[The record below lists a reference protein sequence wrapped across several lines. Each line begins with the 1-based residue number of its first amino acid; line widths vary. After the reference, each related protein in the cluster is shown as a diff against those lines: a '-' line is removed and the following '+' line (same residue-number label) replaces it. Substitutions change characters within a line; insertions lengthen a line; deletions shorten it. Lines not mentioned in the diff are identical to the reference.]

1 MSCFNEDTG
10 GTCMKRKQKPSEK
23 GLELQAEKGRKPLK
37 SSGMALAHFASSF
50 CTLPTLASPIRASV
64 GPVSSKNYR
73 SLPPKVRCMVA
84 TEASDQIVRR
94 SANYQSSTWEYDFV
108 QSLTSKYKGEPYTAR
123 TRKLKAEIRTRL
135 TNASIPLDQLELIDT
150 LQRLGLSYH
159 FVDEIE
165 SILKSLFDENHI
177 QNTKTANDLYAT
189 ALEFRLLR
197 QHGYKVPQEVF
208 NQFKDEQGNFRAWLH
223 DDLKG
228 MLYLYEASHLLVEGE
243 SILDDARDFTSENLE
258 KYVKKCNSSEYLS
271 KLVSH
276 ALELPLA
283 WRMLRLEANW
293 FINVYETKTDME
305 PILLE
310 LAKLDF
316 NMVQA
321 IHQEDLKHS
330 ARWDVNFMDQLSHY
344 MKLCFLSL
352 YNLVNEMAYDILKD
366 QGVDILPHLKKEWAG
381 LCKSYLLEAKWYYS
395 GYTPSF
401 QEYMDNAYVSISA
414 PVSLVQAYFYVS
426 SPTAEE
432 ASHFMEEYPDII
444 RWASIILR
452 LADDLGTSSWAGVCK
467 SYLLEAKWYY
477 SGYTP
482 SLQEYLDNAWV
493 SISAPV
499 SLVHAYFYVSSPTA
513 EEASHF
519 MEEYPDIIRW
529 SSMILR
535 VADDFGTSSVFSQ
548 FKDENGSFRAWLH
561 DDVKGMLYLYEA
573 SHLLVEGESILDDAR
588 DFTAKNL
595 EEYLFRISF
604 KIGEPCL
611 ELPLAWRML
620 RLEAHWF
627 INVYETKTDMEP
639 ILLELAKL
647 DFNMVQAIHQEDLKH
662 SARWWKSI
670 GLGEKLDFARDRPM
684 ENFLWTVGFIFEPQ
698 FSNCR
703 RMLAKVNSLLTTIDD
718 VYDVYGTLDELQL
731 FTDAIVRWD
740 LNFMD
745 QLPHYMNYCTFGYEM
760 AYDILKD
767 QGVDILPYLKKA
779 WAGVCKSY
787 LLEAKWYYS
796 GYTPTFQ
803 EYLDNA
809 WVSISGPTILV
820 HAYFYVSSQTEE
832 EASHFIEEYPDIIRW
847 SSMIFRLADDLATSS
862 DELKRGDVS
871 KSIQCYMHET
881 KVSEE
886 KARDHI
892 KNLIG
897 NTWKKINDY
906 RFANRTPNFHWRC
919 NEPCTNGAMHVP
931 CIAFNRRGTLLAAGC
946 TDGSCV
952 IWDFETRGVAKE
964 LRDKDCIAAI
974 TSICCQYVSSA
985 DKSLILW
992 DVASG
997 EKITRITLH
1006 HTPLLARL
1014 HPGSSTPSLC
1024 LTCPLSSAPMIV
1036 DFNTGNTTMLPVTV
1050 SEVDSGPAPPSRN
1063 KPSDGPPYTPTAACF
1078 NKFGDLV
1085 YVGNSKG
1092 EILIIDHK
1100 SIQVHAMVP
1109 TPAGAVIKNI
1119 VFSRD
1124 GQYLLT
1130 NSNDRTIRIY
1140 ENLLPLKDGLT
1151 ALGDLNKTVDEVAGV
1166 EKMKAVGSKCL
1177 ALFREFQDTI
1187 TKVHWKAPCFSGD
1200 GEWLIGGS
1208 ASKGEHKIY
1217 IWDRVGH
1224 LVKILEGPKE
1234 ALIDLAWHPVHPIIV
1249 SVSLTGMVYVWAKDH
1264 TENWSAFAP
1273 DFKELEENE
1282 EYVERED
1289 EFDLIP
1295 EAEKVKESDINE
1307 DDDVDIVTVEKDAF
1321 SDSDMS
1327 QEELC
1332 FLPANPCPDVPE
1344 QQDKCVG
1351 SSSKLM
1357 GSNNSGSPLSEE
1369 AGQNGQ
1375 AMNHAS
1381 SPLEEDTGGT
1391 RMKRKRKPSEKGLE
1405 LQAEKGRKPMKS
1417 SGRLSKTRSKP
1428 VADRDIS
1435 NGIYGDDISD

>member
-1 MSCFNEDTG
+1 MSIKEFFE
-10 GTCMKRKQKPSEK
+10 MHHAI
-23 GLELQAEKGRKPLK
+23 LE
-37 SSGMALAHFASSF
+37 
-50 CTLPTLASPIRASV
+50 T
-64 GPVSSKNYR
+64 
-73 SLPPKVRCMVA
+73 
-84 TEASDQIVRR
+84 
-94 SANYQSSTWEYDFV
+94 
-108 QSLTSKYKGEPYTAR
+108 
-123 TRKLKAEIRTRL
+123 
-135 TNASIPLDQLELIDT
+135 
-150 LQRLGLSYH
+150 
-159 FVDEIE
+159 
-165 SILKSLFDENHI
+165 
-177 QNTKTANDLYAT
+177 
-189 ALEFRLLR
+189 
-197 QHGYKVPQEVF
+197 
-208 NQFKDEQGNFRAWLH
+208 
-223 DDLKG
+223 
-228 MLYLYEASHLLVEGE
+228 
-243 SILDDARDFTSENLE
+243 
-258 KYVKKCNSSEYLS
+258 
-271 KLVSH
+271 
-276 ALELPLA
+276 
-283 WRMLRLEANW
+283 
-293 FINVYETKTDME
+293 
-305 PILLE
+305 
-310 LAKLDF
+310 
-316 NMVQA
+316 
-321 IHQEDLKHS
+321 
-330 ARWDVNFMDQLSHY
+330 
-344 MKLCFLSL
+344 
-352 YNLVNEMAYDILKD
+352 
-366 QGVDILPHLKKEWAG
+366 
-381 LCKSYLLEAKWYYS
+381 
-395 GYTPSF
+395 
-401 QEYMDNAYVSISA
+401 
-414 PVSLVQAYFYVS
+414 
-426 SPTAEE
+426 
-432 ASHFMEEYPDII
+432 
-444 RWASIILR
+444 
-452 LADDLGTSSWAGVCK
+452 
-467 SYLLEAKWYY
+467 
-477 SGYTP
+477 
-482 SLQEYLDNAWV
+482 
-493 SISAPV
+493 
-499 SLVHAYFYVSSPTA
+499 
-513 EEASHF
+513 
-519 MEEYPDIIRW
+519 
-529 SSMILR
+529 
-535 VADDFGTSSVFSQ
+535 
-548 FKDENGSFRAWLH
+548 
-561 DDVKGMLYLYEA
+561 
-573 SHLLVEGESILDDAR
+573 
-588 DFTAKNL
+588 
-595 EEYLFRISF
+595 
-604 KIGEPCL
+604 
-611 ELPLAWRML
+611 
-620 RLEAHWF
+620 
-627 INVYETKTDMEP
+627 
-639 ILLELAKL
+639 
-647 DFNMVQAIHQEDLKH
+647 
-662 SARWWKSI
+662 
-670 GLGEKLDFARDRPM
+670 
-684 ENFLWTVGFIFEPQ
+684 
-698 FSNCR
+698 
-703 RMLAKVNSLLTTIDD
+703 
-718 VYDVYGTLDELQL
+718 
-731 FTDAIVRWD
+731 
-740 LNFMD
+740 
-745 QLPHYMNYCTFGYEM
+745 
-760 AYDILKD
+760 
-767 QGVDILPYLKKA
+767 
-779 WAGVCKSY
+779 
-787 LLEAKWYYS
+787 
-796 GYTPTFQ
+796 
-803 EYLDNA
+803 
-809 WVSISGPTILV
+809 
-820 HAYFYVSSQTEE
+820 
-832 EASHFIEEYPDIIRW
+832 
-847 SSMIFRLADDLATSS
+847 
-862 DELKRGDVS
+862 
-871 KSIQCYMHET
+871 
-881 KVSEE
+881 
-886 KARDHI
+886 
-892 KNLIG
+892 
-897 NTWKKINDY
+897 
-906 RFANRTPNFHWRC
+906 
-919 NEPCTNGAMHVP
+919 
-931 CIAFNRRGTLLAAGC
+931 GC

-974 TSICCQYVSSA
+974 TSICWSKYGHRILVSSA

-1036 DFNTGNTTMLPVTV
+1036 DFNTGNTTVLPVTV

-1151 ALGDLNKTVDEVAGV
+1151 ALGDLNQTVDEVAGV